1 MAGGS
6 STLVVGAGSIGQR
19 HARLLTEMGAEV
31 SVVTSRPQESQ
42 LTAYR
47 SVEDALQSGEF
58 SYCVIASP
66 TTRHEHDVAL
76 LGDGGFAGR
85 LLIEKP
91 IFGSSSARCDL
102 GRFAGARVNYN
113 LRFHPA
119 VEWLRERLR
128 GSEAVIADVSA
139 QSYLP
144 DWRPER
150 ELQSTSSATR
160 ASGGGVLRD
169 LSHELDLML
178 WLFGPV
184 RAAHAVTGPAGDL
197 GVEVETVCAAA
208 LELDRARAATLRLSY
223 LDRRPE
229 RRLRIT
235 TSGDVLEADLL
246 TGRCSSIEEE
256 VELEVDWDETYRAAH
271 RDALED
277 GERGCSAQEAL
288 EVVALIE
295 QLERDSAAPGQR

>member
-1 MAGGS
+1 MAASS

-19 HARLLTEMGAEV
+19 HARLLTELGAEV

-42 LTAYR
+42 LPAYR
-47 SVEDALQSGEF
+47 SVDEALASEEF
-58 SYCVIASP
+58 AYCVIASP
-66 TTRHEHDVAL
+66 TTRHGRDVAQL
-76 LGDGGFAGR
+76 AEAGFSGR

-91 IFGSSSARCDL
+91 IFASSGSDVDFR
-102 GRFAGARVNYN
+102 RFAGARVNYN

-119 VEWLRERLR
+119 VDWLRSQL
-128 GSEAVIADVSA
+128 GSSEVLMADVSA

-150 ELQSTSSATR
+150 ELGSTSSATR
-160 ASGGGVLRD
+160 DSGGGVLRD
-169 LSHELDLML
+169 LSHELDLVL
-178 WLFGPV
+178 WLLGPV
-184 RAAHAVTGPAGDL
+184 RTAHAVSGSAGDL
-197 GVEVETVCAAA
+197 GIEVETVCAAA
-208 LELDRARAATLRLSY
+208 LELARARAATLRLSY

-229 RRLRIT
+229 RRLRLT
-235 TSGDVLEADLL
+235 TSEDVLEADLL
-246 TGRCSSIEEE
+246 TGRCSSLAGE

-277 GERGCSAQEAL
+277 GGRGCSVEEAL

-295 QLERDSAAPGQR
+295 RLEQAAEPAAQR